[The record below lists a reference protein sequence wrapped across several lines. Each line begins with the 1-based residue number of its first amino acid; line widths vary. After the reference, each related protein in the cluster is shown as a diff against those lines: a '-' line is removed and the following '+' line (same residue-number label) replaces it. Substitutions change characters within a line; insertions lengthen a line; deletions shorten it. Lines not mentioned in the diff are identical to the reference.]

1 MTDAPAKPLKAYAVL
16 ETEEGTGGIIFA
28 RRDIEAR
35 KRGSCEYSDG
45 DISSVTCRRAPWAD
59 EYAETKRIP
68 VRAAIEHGWRFE
80 CHGCAETLS
89 EDRFYDEDKP
99 IEGVIGFMDSLV
111 FCCAECRDAHKE
123 VERRKKAFGQE
134 FLDVMRALV
143 TKRFGP
149 VEFCE
154 DGFKAHVYVT
164 EQDGALSVG
173 QAAISFHFPGQV
185 IAPATL
191 RYEWPYS
198 FAWDGI
204 GCIKP
209 YFTCRNGDRDAFEAF
224 AAATKK
230 DLTDARPS

>member
-1 MTDAPAKPLKAYAVL
+1 MKAALVKPLKAYAVL
-16 ETEEGTGGIIFA
+16 ETGEDTGGIIFA
-28 RRDIEAR
+28 SRDIEAR

-59 EYAETKRIP
+59 EYAETQRVP
-68 VRAAIEHGWRFE
+68 VLAAIEQGWRFE
-80 CHGCAETLS
+80 CHGCAEMLS
-89 EDRFYDEDKP
+89 EDWFYDEGKP
-99 IEGVIGFMDSLV
+99 LEGVIGFMDSRV
-111 FCCAECRDAHKE
+111 FCCAECRDAHDE
-123 VERRKKAFGQE
+123 VERRKKACGEE
-134 FLDVMRALV
+134 FLAVMRALA

-154 DGFKAHVYVT
+154 DAFKAHVYVT
-164 EQDGALSVG
+164 EHDGALSVG

-204 GCIKP
+204 GCCKP
-209 YFTCRNGDRDAFEAF
+209 YFTCTNGDREAFEAF

-230 DLTDARPS
+230 EKPDA